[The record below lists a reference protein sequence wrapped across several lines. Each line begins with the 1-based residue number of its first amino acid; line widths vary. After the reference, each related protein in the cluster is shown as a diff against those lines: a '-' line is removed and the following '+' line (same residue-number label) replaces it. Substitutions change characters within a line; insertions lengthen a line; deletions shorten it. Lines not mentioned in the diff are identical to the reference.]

1 MRRGGS
7 IVYTKALRVRSEN
20 LMPHHS
26 DKAGTSTVL
35 DPRPWF
41 VLRAVPGIGDAL
53 LCRLVQSFGG
63 PGAVLRAS
71 LDELT
76 QAGGISP
83 ALARAIR
90 TGPCAEDLRAIDRE
104 LTALGRMAVRV
115 VTYLDP
121 DYPARLKTIHD
132 PPPLLSVS
140 GTLSEADRHAVA
152 IVGTRDA
159 TPAGR
164 LVAERLSRGL
174 AAAGLTVVSGLARG
188 IDAVAHRSA
197 LEAGGRT
204 IAVLGCGIDRTYPP
218 EHLALR
224 KKIEERGS
232 VLSELPLGA
241 YPHAYH
247 FPKRNRIISGLSFG
261 VVVVEAAPQSGSL
274 ITARLAAEQ
283 GRDVFA
289 VPGSVQSEQSRGTN
303 GLIKQ
308 GAQLVESA
316 EEILD
321 ALAPQFEPA
330 FRAQMRDRHATL
342 TGLVQ
347 SQSRA
352 LDGDEATLYAA
363 LPAEPVHIDELI
375 AKTGLPA
382 ASVSGLLL
390 SLELKG
396 AIRQLP
402 GRSCIRV

>member
-1 MRRGGS
+1 MTSSPCSEKSVR
-7 IVYTKALRVRSEN
+7 TTEAL
-20 LMPHHS
+20 
-26 DKAGTSTVL
+26 
-35 DPRPWF
+35 RPWF

-53 LCRLVQSFGG
+53 LCRLVQSLGS
-63 PGAVLRAS
+63 PDAVLHAPA
-71 LDELT
+71 DALT
-76 QAGGISP
+76 QVDGASP
-83 ALARAIR
+83 SLAKAIR
-90 TGPCAEDLRAIDRE
+90 QGPTAGDLQVIDRE
-104 LTALGRMAVRV
+104 LKALERLPIRV
-115 VTYLDP
+115 LTILDP

-140 GTLSEADRHAVA
+140 GALSEEDHHAVA
-152 IVGTRDA
+152 VVGTRHA

-164 LVAERLSRGL
+164 LVTEQLSRGL
-174 AAAGLTVVSGLARG
+174 AEAGLTVISGLARG
-188 IDAVAHRSA
+188 VDGAAHKSA

-218 EHLALR
+218 EHLPLR
-224 KKIEERGS
+224 KKIEEQGA

-247 FPKRNRIISGLSFG
+247 FPKRNRIISGLSLG
-261 VVVVEAAPQSGSL
+261 VVVVEAAPKSGSL

-308 GAQLVESA
+308 GAKLVETV
-316 EEILD
+316 EDILD
-321 ALAPQFEPA
+321 ELASQFEPSFQA
-330 FRAQMRDRHATL
+330 RMQERRAAL
-342 TGLVQ
+342 TRPVQ
-347 SQSRA
+347 SGRLSLEQ
-352 LDGDEATLYAA
+352 DEAALYAA
-363 LPAEPVHIDELI
+363 LSAEPVHIDELI

-402 GRSCIRV
+402 GPSCIRV

>member
-1 MRRGGS
+1 M
-7 IVYTKALRVRSEN
+7 IAQ
-20 LMPHHS
+20 HS
-26 DKAGTSTVL
+26 DKADKQTVASL
-35 DPRPWF
+35 RPWF
-41 VLRAVPGIGDAL
+41 ELRTVSGIGDAI
-53 LCRLVQSFGG
+53 LCRLVQTFGS
-63 PGAVLRAS
+63 PDAVLRAS
-71 LDELT
+71 QDALT

-83 ALARAIR
+83 ALAKAIR
-90 TGPCAEDLRAIDRE
+90 QGVRSEDRQAIDRE
-104 LTALGRMAVRV
+104 LKALERLPVRV
-115 VTYLDP
+115 LTILDP
-121 DYPARLKTIHD
+121 DYPAHLKMIHD

-140 GTLSEADRHAVA
+140 GALSAADHHAVA
-152 IVGTRDA
+152 IVGTRHA

-164 LVAERLSRGL
+164 VFTEQLSRGL

-188 IDAVAHRSA
+188 IDGAAHRGA

-218 EHLALR
+218 EHQSLR
-224 KKIEERGS
+224 KKIEEQGA

-241 YPHAYH
+241 YPYAYH
-247 FPKRNRIISGLSFG
+247 FPKRNRIISGLSLG

-283 GRDVFA
+283 GREVFA

-308 GAQLVESA
+308 GAKLVERVDDIL
-316 EEILD
+316 EEL
-321 ALAPQFEPA
+321 L
-330 FRAQMRDRHATL
+330 AQMEPSFSAQVQARRAAL
-342 TGLVQ
+342 TGPVQ
-347 SQSRA
+347 SSVPVLEQ
-352 LDGDEATLYAA
+352 DEAALYAA
-363 LPAEPVHIDELI
+363 LSTEPVHIDELI

-402 GRSCIRV
+402 GHACIKV

>member
-1 MRRGGS
+1 MP
-7 IVYTKALRVRSEN
+7 VRSDN
-20 LMPHHS
+20 LVAPES
-26 DKAGTSTVL
+26 GKAGTSTAQDL
-35 DPRPWF
+35 RPWF

-53 LCRLVQSFGG
+53 TCRLALSFGSA
-63 PGAVLRAS
+63 GAVLQAS
-71 LDELT
+71 SDELT

-83 ALARAIR
+83 ALARAVR
-90 TGPCAEDLRAIDRE
+90 TGPGAEDLRAIDRE
-104 LTALGRMAVRV
+104 LAALARMAVRV

-121 DYPARLKTIHD
+121 GYPARLRTIHD
-132 PPPLLSVS
+132 PPPVLCVS
-140 GTLSEADRHAVA
+140 GSLSEADRHAVA
-152 IVGTRDA
+152 IVGTRNA

-164 LVAERLSRGL
+164 LVAERLGRGL
-174 AAAGLTVVSGLARG
+174 AASGLTVVSGLARG

-218 EHLALR
+218 EHQALR
-224 KKIEERGS
+224 KKVEEGGA

-261 VVVVEAAPQSGSL
+261 VVIVEAALQSGSL

-283 GRDVFA
+283 GREVFA

-308 GAQLVESA
+308 GAQLVETA
-316 EEILD
+316 EDILD
-321 ALAPQFEPA
+321 ALAPQFEPD
-330 FRAQMRDRHATL
+330 FRARLHERQATL
-342 TGLVQ
+342 THPVQ
-347 SQSRA
+347 SGRLSLER
-352 LDGDEATLYAA
+352 DEAALYAA
-363 LPAEPVHIDELI
+363 LPADPVHIDELI

-382 ASVSGLLL
+382 AAVSGLLL

>member
-1 MRRGGS
+1 MIS
-7 IVYTKALRVRSEN
+7 SHSEEQ
-20 LMPHHS
+20 
-26 DKAGTSTVL
+26 TVQTVASL
-35 DPRPWF
+35 RPWF

-53 LCRLVQSFGG
+53 LCRLVQSLGT
-63 PGAVLRAS
+63 PNAVLQAS
-71 LDELT
+71 HDELT
-76 QAGGISP
+76 QRGGISS
-83 ALARAIR
+83 ALAKAIHQ
-90 TGPCAEDLRAIDRE
+90 GPAAEDLRAIDRE
-104 LTALGRMAVRV
+104 LTALERMAIRV
-115 VTYLDP
+115 VTFLDP
-121 DYPARLKTIHD
+121 EYPARLKTIHD

-140 GTLSEADRHAVA
+140 GTLSDADHHAVA

-188 IDAVAHRSA
+188 IDAAAHRSA

-218 EHLALR
+218 EHQALR
-224 KKIEERGS
+224 KKVEEQGA

-261 VVVVEAAPQSGSL
+261 VVVVEAASQSGSL

-308 GAQLVESA
+308 GAQLVDTVED
-316 EEILD
+316 ILD

-330 FRAQMRDRHATL
+330 FRTRMQERRAAL
-342 TGLVQ
+342 THPVQ
-347 SQSRA
+347 SGR
-352 LDGDEATLYAA
+352 LLLEPDEATLYAA

-396 AIRQLP
+396 VIRQLP